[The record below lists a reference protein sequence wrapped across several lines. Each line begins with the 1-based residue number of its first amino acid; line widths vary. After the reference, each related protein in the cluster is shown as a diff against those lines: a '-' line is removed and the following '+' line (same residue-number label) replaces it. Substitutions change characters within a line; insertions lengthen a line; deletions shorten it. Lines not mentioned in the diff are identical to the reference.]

1 MMFGERFKK
10 AREFLGFS
18 SQNSVAKK
26 IGLTNQSIR
35 KIERDEIKNL
45 NWDYVKYLIENG
57 INPYF
62 LIGKSDEVAG
72 KNLEDFV
79 KKSEYEDVKAELED
93 LQNKFEIVQE
103 TLQLLQIEVDED
115 GNLKKRDSNI

>member
-1 MMFGERFKK
+1 MFGERFKK

-79 KKSEYEDVKAELED
+79 KKSEYEGVKAELED

>member
-1 MMFGERFKK
+1 MLGERFKK
-10 AREFLGFS
+10 AREFLGL
-18 SQNSVAKK
+18 SQTAIAQKLGIVHNS
-26 IGLTNQSIR
+26 IGRVESNN
-35 KIERDEIKNL
+35 IKNP
-45 NWDYVKYLIENG
+45 NFHYVQYLIENG

-62 LIGKSDEVAG
+62 LIGKSDEVVG

-79 KKSEYEDVKAELED
+79 KKSEYENVKAELED